1 LQSAIE
7 LRTLFG
13 GAWFFEFDC
22 QRTVIESR
30 RRSVGPS
37 RIFDFAPNLLC
48 DRVRQSRWSRTVLA
62 QKPSGCRGT
71 QHGETAQHASVADVE
86 QLVAATG
93 DLPWEQS
100 KAVGE
105 GEEYRAESKQ
115 GDHASALAFENVVV
129 HRSVVVG
136 V

>member
-30 RRSVGPS
+30 RRSVGPY

-48 DRVRQSRWSRTVLA
+48 DRVRQSRWSRTGGVVRTIRQRVIVIGKQIEPAVAGRAVDVGQRRIVEDFDRILA
-62 QKPSGCRGT
+62 MGTADLHGVAIVPHRGAEIT
-71 QHGETAQHASVADVE
+71 Q
-86 QLVAATG
+86 LF
-93 DLPWEQS
+93 W
-100 KAVGE
+100 
-105 GEEYRAESKQ
+105 
-115 GDHASALAFENVVV
+115 
-129 HRSVVVG
+129 
-136 V
+136 